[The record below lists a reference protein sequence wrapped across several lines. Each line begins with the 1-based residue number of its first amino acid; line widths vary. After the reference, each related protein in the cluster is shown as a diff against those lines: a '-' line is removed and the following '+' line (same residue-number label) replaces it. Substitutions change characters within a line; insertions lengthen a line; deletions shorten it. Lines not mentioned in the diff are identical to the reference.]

1 MFRGNQ
7 QGSEASWGRWESF
20 AFLPTPKH
28 PGEAS
33 RWGWGSEASLPPNP
47 LGKSAAQPSPSPHLR
62 WGLGF
67 AQGVGERSSPPA
79 PGGAHQASLLLPGF
93 MGALLPKGEARG
105 FTGAELPKGS
115 SNTSLAKS
123 SVRKL
128 ALLKVLLSLLKAY
141 IVN

>member
-1 MFRGNQ
+1 
-7 QGSEASWGRWESF
+7 
-20 AFLPTPKH
+20 
-28 PGEAS
+28 
-33 RWGWGSEASLPPNP
+33 
-47 LGKSAAQPSPSPHLR
+47 
-62 WGLGF
+62 
-67 AQGVGERSSPPA
+67 
-79 PGGAHQASLLLPGF
+79 